1 MNRRYIKMK
10 WQILFIFL
18 LISLLCGIV
27 THGDV
32 EASPLDVVKISGS
45 APAGMVNKAVED
57 AKKRA
62 VFKVLSHETRAEGDP
77 TSIFSQMIDRYG
89 DYVSDCKVLS
99 RDTSNSQM
107 MVIAEVTV
115 NHSKLNKDFQEYV
128 GNKQVAN
135 DAMTASILMRAVNTS
150 DNQGFS
156 DSLHE
161 AFNHRFS
168 NSGFQTEVEDD
179 DIRIVRSLSGA
190 ESYGKYLG
198 SVKSLIDNNS
208 IMANFAIIG
217 EASIDKLE
225 AAPAGTGYIAKS
237 SVKVQAYDCMRK
249 TVLNGFYETYEII
262 ANTPQEAERLAMEKA
277 GLDAAEDIANGTLK
291 YWRTHK

>member
-1 MNRRYIKMK
+1 
-10 WQILFIFL
+10 
-18 LISLLCGIV
+18 LLCGIV
-27 THGDV
+27 THGET

-99 RDTSNSQM
+99 RDTSNSKM

-161 AFNHRFS
+161 AFNHRLS

-179 DIRIVRSLSGA
+179 DIRIVRSLSDA

-217 EASIDKLE
+217 EASIDKLV

-249 TVLNGFYETYEII
+249 TVLNGFYETYEIL